1 MNKQTAVGV
10 VDGSFFKKFGVRK
23 EYGKKKKHEK
33 TSTKT
38 SEEGEKGREKIP
50 RIHLYRRF
58 GARGGD
64 RGQLFLA

>member
-10 VDGSFFKKFGVRK
+10 VDGSFFEKFGVRI

-38 SEEGEKGREKIP
+38 GEESCEEVP
-50 RIHLYRRF
+50 RNHLYRRF
-58 GARGGD
+58 GTRSGN
-64 RGQLFLA
+64 RRQLFLA